1 MGLWDAKKAFRGLM
15 KPYLKAIKADISE
28 EVSVLNMSLDRAIKK
43 TADGKYPAL
52 DGSNITNLVL
62 QVTELE
68 EDPTIGEL
76 VNGKMWLKRKQ
87 AVGGIIQP
95 HGLAPM
101 FTNYVE
107 TVDLKIKTSKG
118 VGEIKI
124 NY

>member
-1 MGLWDAKKAFRGLM
+1 MTLLQRITDVVI
-15 KPYLKAIKADISE
+15 AIGND
-28 EVSVLNMSLDRAIKK
+28 MKK
-43 TADGKYPAL
+43 TIQKTEDGKYPAL

-68 EDPTIGEL
+68 EDPNIANL

-95 HGLAPM
+95 HGLVPM
-101 FTNYVE
+101 FTNYVD

>member
-1 MGLWDAKKAFRGLM
+1 MTLLQRITDVVIAIGNDMKKT
-15 KPYLKAIKADISE
+15 IQ
-28 EVSVLNMSLDRAIKK
+28 K

-68 EDPTIGEL
+68 EDPTIADL
-76 VNGKMWLKRKQ
+76 VNGKMWLLRKQ

-95 HGLAPM
+95 HGLVPM
-101 FTNYVE
+101 FTNYVD